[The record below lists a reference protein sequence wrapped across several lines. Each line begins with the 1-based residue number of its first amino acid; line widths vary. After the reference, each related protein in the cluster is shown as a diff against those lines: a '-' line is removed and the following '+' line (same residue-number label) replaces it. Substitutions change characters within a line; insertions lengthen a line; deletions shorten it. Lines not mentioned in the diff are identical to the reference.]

1 MDNIQMFKML
11 ESPKGVIDMVLDT
24 DAYNEID
31 DQFAISYAIKSPDR
45 VNLKALYAAPFHNGR
60 SNGPCD
66 GMERSYNEILK
77 IVSLANRD
85 DLKEVTFRGSENYL
99 IDEKTPVESDAMH
112 DLIDRARKYTSENP
126 LYVAAIGAITNVAS
140 AIIAAPDIIDKIVI
154 VWLGGHALHWHN
166 TREFNMYQDV
176 AAARVIFGCGAPLV
190 QLPCMGVVSSFYT
203 TKPELEYWLV
213 GKNPLADYLAKNTIS
228 AAESY
233 ASGRVWSRVIWDV
246 TAIAWLVD
254 RGEGFLNSELRH
266 APIPEYDD
274 RYAFDDGRHFMR
286 YVYGINRDQLMNDLF
301 GRLVK

>member
-1 MDNIQMFKML
+1 MDNIQMLKML

-85 DLKEVTFRGSENYL
+85 DLKEVTFRGSKNYL
-99 IDEKTPVESDAMH
+99 VDEKTPVESDAMH

-154 VWLGGHALHWHN
+154 VWLGGHALHWHD

-274 RYAFDDGRHFMR
+274 RYAFDDGRHFIR

-301 GRLVK
+301 KRLIK